1 MRILKYFG
9 FLSAILAWII
19 ILVCISLNPWFVFTK
34 NAFSDLGGPMARDP
48 WLYNYGLIA
57 SAILAFLYATYL
69 AEANNSKI
77 LIVASSFVMIAAIF
91 LALIGI
97 FHEGTYPHQFV
108 SLWFFIQFDIAI
120 LVYGIGLLRVKRKW
134 GIYMLTLFIIS
145 NIVAGIVKWPSAA
158 TIEAYGII
166 VIDIWVIM
174 SYLFST

>member
-1 MRILKYFG
+1 
-9 FLSAILAWII
+9 
-19 ILVCISLNPWFVFTK
+19 
-34 NAFSDLGGPMARDP
+34 
-48 WLYNYGLIA
+48 
-57 SAILAFLYATYL
+57 
-69 AEANNSKI
+69 
-77 LIVASSFVMIAAIF
+77 VASSFVMIAAIF

>member
-1 MRILKYFG
+1 M
-9 FLSAILAWII
+9 
-19 ILVCISLNPWFVFTK
+19 
-34 NAFSDLGGPMARDP
+34 
-48 WLYNYGLIA
+48 IA
-57 SAILAFLYATYL
+57 
-69 AEANNSKI
+69 
-77 LIVASSFVMIAAIF
+77 ASSFVMIAAIF

-134 GIYMLTLFIIS
+134 EIYIFIIS